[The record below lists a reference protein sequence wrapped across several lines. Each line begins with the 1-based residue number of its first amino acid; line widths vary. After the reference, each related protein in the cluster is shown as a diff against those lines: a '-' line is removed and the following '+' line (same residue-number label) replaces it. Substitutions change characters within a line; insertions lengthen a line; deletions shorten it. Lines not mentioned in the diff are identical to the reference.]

1 MSEQKRKMSNYAARL
16 VPTIREKAE
25 EICHR
30 EGISLN
36 QFLNLALM
44 RQITFFEQQSEPR
57 LSQRFSRQ
65 EAQTVLK
72 EFLSRQRSKVPLPGD
87 ELPNAYKAFSRSS
100 KKAPK
105 NQPNG

>member
-1 MSEQKRKMSNYAARL
+1 MAEQKPRMSNYAARL

-57 LSQRFSRQ
+57 LSQRLSQQ
-65 EAQTVLK
+65 EAKEVLGK
-72 EFLSRQRSKVPLPGD
+72 FLNHRHSEEPLAGD
-87 ELPNAYKAFSRSS
+87 ELPRSS
-100 KKAPK
+100 QIPPARHKKR
-105 NQPNG
+105 